1 MFILTTQETQ
11 VQYGITAALNNQ
23 DQNPHN
29 GIHNSQPPAQHSKTS
44 PIPTFECH
52 SWSHAMGDL
61 CNRTTSP
68 DPQQECPS
76 CSPSIQPGEK
86 HQRSDDSDC
95 ETEEV
100 VHKAQ
105 KINERSGWLKAHDY
119 DDVGKEVILQAAT
132 IYHCL
137 LSTENGFPELV
148 AETELVKLAW
158 EDANKES
165 GVPPLALTP
174 DIAKIVSYWF
184 CFNHVYC
191 LNHSYLSDQGPWITN
206 LWWSQGENKI
216 ICWNYVWF
224 QEWP

>member
-1 MFILTTQETQ
+1 
-11 VQYGITAALNNQ
+11 
-23 DQNPHN
+23 
-29 GIHNSQPPAQHSKTS
+29 
-44 PIPTFECH
+44 
-52 SWSHAMGDL
+52 MGDSH
-61 CNRTTSP
+61 NRTISPDPQQECTNSLNRTVCTPPP

-86 HQRSDDSDC
+86 RQQSDDSDC

-105 KINERSGWLKAHDY
+105 KINERSAWGWLKACGY

-132 IYHCL
+132 IYRCL
-137 LSTENGFPELV
+137 LRTENGYREL
-148 AETELVKLAW
+148 AAKTELVKLAW

-165 GVPPLALTP
+165 RVPPLALTP

-191 LNHSYLSDQGPWITN
+191 LNHSYLSDQGLWIT
-206 LWWSQGENKI
+206 LSGGQVGPGHGHFCWPLTLAPGSAWPQASRVGPGPYPHWKYSTI
-216 ICWNYVWF
+216 ITSSNR
-224 QEWP
+224 